1 MKKLLSNSLK
11 VANLQRRRMVFPL
24 IGFPG
29 LNLTGGTIKL
39 AQQNYGEH
47 YKVVKAL
54 ADEFKPDAI
63 FPLMDLSVE
72 ANALGR
78 LTVFPKKESATVV
91 KDEFS
96 MDELKSF
103 ENINI
108 AYDTRLHGY
117 VETMK
122 MMSIGLPKDILRG
135 AYVSGPYT
143 LTALIMGADEAAILT
158 IMNPELLMQVCEVAT
173 EKILEYVRLLVASG
187 AQMIC
192 VLEPSAVMLG
202 PEQFKQF
209 SADYVGRIVNSLR
222 YSDVA
227 VIYHVCGNSM
237 HLIET
242 MCSSGVDALS
252 LDSSD
257 MGIDLPLAAYKVPDS
272 VIIIGNIS
280 PTKNLLRG
288 NPHDIESD
296 VQELLDQMKS
306 FPNYILSSGCDLPQ
320 ETPVEN
326 IHAFMN
332 AGRKY
337 KLQ

>member
-1 MKKLLSNSLK
+1 
-11 VANLQRRRMVFPL
+11 MVFPL